1 LEVSPNKDRLMNGLI
16 EYIKSISFNVRWM
29 FMSPKERYAHL
40 WAKTKKL
47 NDLGYT
53 VLDTAA
59 GTDK

>member
-1 LEVSPNKDRLMNGLI
+1 MNGLI